1 MLLTEQNVR
10 RHHLVCGHV
19 VPVERA
25 QDVTHAPGAQATVIA
40 ARQEERLEE

>member
-1 MLLTEQNVR
+1 MLLMGQDVR